1 MIIQTESI
9 FVLDFLIWKQRL
21 QFFAH
26 SLDVFLNVS
35 IVIGPFRTR
44 VDANVQQLNFNM
56 LQ

>member
-26 SLDVFLNVS
+26 SLDVFLSVS
-35 IVIGPFRTR
+35 VVIGPFRTR